1 MLDGGVETCTVNA
14 EATAALREKLKAGRR
29 GEPPM
34 IDRGSGFEKMLRGE
48 VKPWT
53 RYGVTA
59 TPSPRTRGEGVA
71 KPDRGIKPD

>member
-1 MLDGGVETCTVNA
+1 MCIRDRVSLRAARDEYGVVLDGDMDACTVSA
-14 EATAALREKLKAGRR
+14 EATSALREKLKACRR

-53 RYGVTA
+53 RSA
-59 TPSPRTRGEGVA
+59 
-71 KPDRGIKPD
+71 